1 MLKRKFSS
9 LGSST
14 MYNTFGNVSELV
26 IYENNIHS
34 CLKANILSSFCPCW
48 LTPGCIPTCVY
59 VSGFSSII
67 IAQILTV
74 IKCSR
79 DAQVPM
85 PWTFSPDLN
94 ENDSVDCLPP
104 KSILLFTNRR
114 SCVPFCHFLSR
125 TCEAEKCTCL
135 KPTAGVA
142 TFQQQSRGKEAILIC
157 TARGGEAHSIRTWES
172 YSCGVPWQV
181 IKVLKPYYLSWAQCN
196 HMSLSFLELRKTL

>member
-67 IAQILTV
+67 IEQILTV

-114 SCVPFCHFLSR
+114 SCVPSCHFLSR
-125 TCEAEKCTCL
+125 TCEAEVYL
-135 KPTAGVA
+135 SEAYSWGGYLPTAEQREGSHSHLYCV
-142 TFQQQSRGKEAILIC
+142 GKGSTQHKDL
-157 TARGGEAHSIRTWES
+157 R
-172 YSCGVPWQV
+172 
-181 IKVLKPYYLSWAQCN
+181 
-196 HMSLSFLELRKTL
+196 ELQLWCPLAGH